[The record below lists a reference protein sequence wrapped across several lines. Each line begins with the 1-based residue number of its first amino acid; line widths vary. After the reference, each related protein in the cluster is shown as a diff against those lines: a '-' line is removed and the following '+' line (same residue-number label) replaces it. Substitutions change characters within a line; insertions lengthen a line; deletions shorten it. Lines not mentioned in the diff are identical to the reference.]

1 MTYILTISQKDISY
15 IIRHKNAAS
24 EERVIYMELADR
36 KKRILSA
43 IVEEYIATGEPVG
56 SKFLANVAGIKFSS
70 ATIRN
75 EMAELEELGYLE
87 QPHTSAGRIP
97 TQFGYRMYVD
107 HLMGSYSLTSEERG
121 AFDNMLRLGG
131 DIESTLEKAGDV
143 LAQVTGCAAVSTT
156 PDDKAAAIRRIQI
169 IPAGARSILLVILT
183 TSGIIKSCLCR
194 ISEDLT
200 ADMVGF
206 FSRFVDDRF
215 CGITIDRVTPGFVNG
230 IKGELYEYTY
240 ALSPIVDIIAEELH
254 SASSGVFV
262 GGATNLLAHREFDSE
277 KIVKIMKFLE
287 SRDELLQVIG
297 GVNGVSVSIGA
308 ENGRTFMKNS
318 ALIAA
323 PYAFKGKI
331 CGAVGI
337 IGPSRINYAK
347 MMSSIEYFSTVL
359 SRLINE
365 SFGD

>member
-1 MTYILTISQKDISY
+1 
-15 IIRHKNAAS
+15 
-24 EERVIYMELADR
+24 
-36 KKRILSA
+36 
-43 IVEEYIATGEPVG
+43 
-56 SKFLANVAGIKFSS
+56 
-70 ATIRN
+70 
-75 EMAELEELGYLE
+75 
-87 QPHTSAGRIP
+87 
-97 TQFGYRMYVD
+97 MYVD
-107 HLMGSYSLTSEERG
+107 HLMGSYMLTNEERG
-121 AFDNMLRLGG
+121 VFDGMLHLGG
-131 DIESTLEKAGDV
+131 DIKSTLEKAGDV

-169 IPAGARSILLVILT
+169 VPAGSRSLLLVILT
-183 TSGIIKSCLCR
+183 TSGVIKSCLCR
-194 ISEDLT
+194 ISEDLN

-206 FSRFVDDRF
+206 FSRLVDDRF
-215 CGITIDRVTPGFVNG
+215 CGITIDRVTPAFVSG
-230 IKGELYEYTY
+230 IKSELYEYTY
-240 ALSPIVDIIAEELH
+240 ALSPIVDIIADEI
-254 SASSGVFV
+254 SSVSGEVFV
-262 GGATNLLAHREFDSE
+262 GGATNLLAHREFDND

-297 GVNGVSVSIGA
+297 GVSGVSVSIGA
-308 ENGRTFMKNS
+308 ENGMSFMENS

-347 MMSSIEYFSTVL
+347 MMSSIEYFSSIL